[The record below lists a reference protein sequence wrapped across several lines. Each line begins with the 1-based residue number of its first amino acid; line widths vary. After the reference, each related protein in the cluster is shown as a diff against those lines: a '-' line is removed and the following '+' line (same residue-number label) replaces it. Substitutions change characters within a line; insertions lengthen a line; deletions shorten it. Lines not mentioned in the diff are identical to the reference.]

1 MKFILLG
8 DGATWI
14 PDQASRVFGTQASF
28 LVDFYH
34 VCEYLGEAAQPCDRG
49 KRKASWLQEQ
59 KQNLK
64 TNNVSQVLE
73 ALQPHLEPDT
83 RADDKAPVRKC
94 YRYLTNRLTQIDYQG
109 AIEADL
115 PIGSGEIESGNR
127 HVIQQRLKISGAW
140 WLKENAD
147 NMLALRNHKGELRLG
162 QLLA

>member
-1 MKFILLG
+1 M
-8 DGATWI
+8 
-14 PDQASRVFGTQASF
+14 
-28 LVDFYH
+28 
-34 VCEYLGEAAQPCDRG
+34 
-49 KRKASWLQEQ
+49 QEQ

-73 ALQPHLEPDT
+73 ALQPRLEPDT

-94 YRYLTNRLTQIDYQG
+94 YRYLTNRLTQIDYRG

-127 HVIQQRLKISGAW
+127 HAIQQRLKISGAW

-147 NMLALRNHKGELRLG
+147 NMLALRTTRANSDWGNYWRQCGEE
-162 QLLA
+162 AA